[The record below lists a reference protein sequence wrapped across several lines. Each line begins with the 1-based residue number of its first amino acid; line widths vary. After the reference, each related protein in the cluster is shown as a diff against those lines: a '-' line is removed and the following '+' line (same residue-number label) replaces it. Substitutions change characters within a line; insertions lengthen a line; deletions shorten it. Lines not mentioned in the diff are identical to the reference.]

1 MFVGIGGRS
10 SKTRVTV
17 FIVLDWKDKSLDL
30 LFQIFNSF
38 PTMSI
43 RPDPFLTMCF
53 RFFFVPPRALKKRRL
68 LAAHRGLP
76 QVGSKMVQLAIADI
90 VKIVQ

>member
-1 MFVGIGGRS
+1 M
-10 SKTRVTV
+10 

-30 LFQIFNSF
+30 LFEIFNSF

-53 RFFFVPPRALKKRRL
+53 RFFFVPPRARKKRRL

-76 QVGSKMVQLAIADI
+76 QVGSKMVALGEADI
-90 VKIVQ
+90 VKTVQ